1 MTAETA
7 PAVTLES
14 FSAPS
19 SSTSH
24 PSEVPAAYTPDTP
37 VDDICAVMTME
48 EAGNVIVPV
57 GTCKDWT
64 LSQVADRRPASLKWY
79 LNGYN
84 GDDNILR
91 AGAKLMLEAIS
102 SMEKAG

>member
-1 MTAETA
+1 MTAEA
-7 PAVTLES
+7 VPAVTLES
-14 FSAPS
+14 LSSPAEPS
-19 SSTSH
+19 GN
-24 PSEVPAAYTPDTP
+24 PSGAPAAYTPDMP
-37 VDDICAVMTME
+37 VDEICAVMTME

-84 GDDNILR
+84 GNDNILR

-102 SMEKAG
+102 TMEKAG